1 VLRRRLAIVI
11 ALSIL
16 AGIALTRLEAKPAQA
31 AGCRDVLF
39 VGARGSGEPYTPRN
53 QGMGDIVGPLFR
65 SAKQQLPGTG
75 FRGYGL
81 TYEARAIFPL
91 DVDALLRSA
100 SSGEDL
106 AVAQIELAVKACPNQ
121 RLVLAG
127 YSQGAWVLG
136 DVLGRLSLQ
145 AQQRIAAVA
154 LFGDPL
160 FVPSP
165 PTTVGGAPSRVGVL
179 ATQAPR
185 TPYIPARFGAL
196 TRSYCRIHDPVCN
209 YQKRY
214 LALCSLPFDL
224 GSACEHF
231 HYADAGEEVDDA
243 AVFVVAKLRRPV
255 TASAGWPQLHYSAD
269 HTGYSPA
276 ERVLDPTTVRSLR
289 KAWEL
294 QIQDPSLYLESSP
307 VVAGGTVYVGGAA
320 LVAIDAAA
328 GSLLWRR
335 SGLLASS
342 APAVAEG
349 MVFATRSSGQLA
361 AFDAASGQDLWD
373 PPGVEAYGSP
383 TVLGSTVY
391 TGWGTVAAVDA
402 ASRSVRWRLEDGTFS
417 RTPSA
422 VANGLVYTATNHR
435 YPAGDLAAYDAAT
448 GALRWRVDLPMPVD
462 PGVTVANGLVYTLD
476 QYGNGLYAFDAAT
489 GALRWRRAGLGSFRS
504 VPAVA
509 DGLLYQ
515 VSGGELVAVDAATG
529 AIVWRSPGPTGTAAG
544 AGTDSSPAVAN
555 GVVYA
560 AWPGTATDG
569 GVFAF
574 DARTGAKLWH
584 GATGDRGS
592 NSSPAVVN
600 GSVYVGADDGKVY
613 AFRL

>member
-1 VLRRRLAIVI
+1 MD
-11 ALSIL
+11 S
-16 AGIALTRLEAKPAQA
+16 
-31 AGCRDVLF
+31 
-39 VGARGSGEPYTPRN
+39 
-53 QGMGDIVGPLFR
+53 
-65 SAKQQLPGTG
+65 
-75 FRGYGL
+75 
-81 TYEARAIFPL
+81 
-91 DVDALLRSA
+91 
-100 SSGEDL
+100 

-160 FVPSP
+160 FVRSP

-214 LALCSLPFDL
+214 LALCSLPFNL

-276 ERVLDPTTVRSLR
+276 ERVLNPT
-289 KAWEL
+289 
-294 QIQDPSLYLESSP
+294 
-307 VVAGGTVYVGGAA
+307 
-320 LVAIDAAA
+320 
-328 GSLLWRR
+328 
-335 SGLLASS
+335 
-342 APAVAEG
+342 
-349 MVFATRSSGQLA
+349 
-361 AFDAASGQDLWD
+361 
-373 PPGVEAYGSP
+373 
-383 TVLGSTVY
+383 
-391 TGWGTVAAVDA
+391 
-402 ASRSVRWRLEDGTFS
+402 
-417 RTPSA
+417 
-422 VANGLVYTATNHR
+422 
-435 YPAGDLAAYDAAT
+435 T

-504 VPAVA
+504 VPAVT

-584 GATGDRGS
+584 GPPTTVDRPSASSSRRRPRSATGRSTNSPFLQRHDRQR
-592 NSSPAVVN
+592 
-600 GSVYVGADDGKVY
+600 
-613 AFRL
+613 RLTSTWQVSERVIGDPC